1 MAENDDIGTADAHA
15 LLILD
20 GAGFKA
26 MIRAGRVKP
35 VAPDRWRI
43 ADIVRARIKS
53 LIEAAT
59 YYTTPHMAEA
69 FGISHQRVA
78 QLRDEG
84 VLHYDGKNRFHR
96 DDTTRAYT
104 AWQRAQDRRAKTTTS
119 ESRVRD
125 ARATEIEIRTAER
138 SRQLIAIDEALES
151 NATICG
157 YVRTEFG
164 GLAARVTRD
173 LPLRRDIEKAVND
186 SLARIATRLVE
197 EAANLETGRVPV
209 DAVADDAAG
218 SMGETE
224 SALPAIG
231 GPTGSA

>member
-1 MAENDDIGTADAHA
+1 MAEDHDIGTGDAHA
-15 LLILD
+15 LLGLD
-20 GAGFKA
+20 AASFKTLTRTA
-26 MIRAGRVKP
+26 RVKP

-43 ADIVRARIKS
+43 ADVVRARIKS
-53 LIEAAT
+53 LIDAAT
-59 YYTTPHMAEA
+59 YYTTPRMAEA

-84 VLHYDGKNRFHR
+84 VLNYDGKNRFHR

-104 AWQRAQDRRAKTTTS
+104 AWQRAQDRTAKKTTS

-138 SRQLIAIDEALES
+138 SRQLIDIDEALES
-151 NATICG
+151 NAAICG

-173 LPLRRDIEKAVND
+173 LALRREIEKAVND
-186 SLARIATRLVE
+186 SFARIASRLVE
-197 EAANLETGRVPV
+197 EAANLETGRAPF

-218 SMGETE
+218 RMGEDE
-224 SALPAIG
+224 SALPANG
-231 GPTGSA
+231 GATRAT

>member
-20 GAGFKA
+20 GTEFKA
-26 MIRAGRVKP
+26 LAKAARIKP
-35 VAPDRWRI
+35 VAPDRWRVV
-43 ADIVRARIKS
+43 DIVHARIRS

-59 YYTTPHMAEA
+59 YYSTPRMAEA

-78 QLRDEG
+78 QLNAEG
-84 VLHYDGKNRFHR
+84 VLQYAGKNKYHR

-104 AWQRAQDRRAKTTTS
+104 GWQRQQTTSKHRSTS
-119 ESRVRD
+119 ESRVRE

-138 SRQLIAIDEALES
+138 SRHLIAIDEALES
-151 NATICG
+151 NAAVCG

-164 GLAARVTRD
+164 GLAARITRD
-173 LPLRRDIEKAVND
+173 LALRRDIEKAVND
-186 SLARIATRLVE
+186 SFARIAGRLAE
-197 EAANLETGRVPV
+197 EARNLETGRAPV

-218 SMGETE
+218 RMGEGE
-224 SALPAIG
+224 PKLPAIG